1 MKRIAVV
8 AFALISNSWV
18 MASQELIDRL
28 EVIYRDVD
36 CVQFAVDTDLT
47 NDSMK
52 DLSNRYMLFLASQ
65 AIGREFE
72 DQRALAKWSGRY
84 IQDGFRDR
92 LMGSLIAKSFR
103 CPTDRD
109 EILSI
114 QIQRFKT
121 LDKTAARQRIIDDI
135 YAFLAERLKAAR
147 ILSRGV
153 VELDLIFQSG
163 GLIDLQYA
171 YVDED
176 ARAVKHEISKAFYD
190 LGPLKKIVWYEE
202 RHLSVPDPYHLK
214 VRVGR

>member
-1 MKRIAVV
+1 MKRIAVIAV
-8 AFALISNSWV
+8 ALISNSSV

-28 EVIYRDVD
+28 EVIHRDVD

-72 DQRALAKWSGRY
+72 DQRALANWSGRY
-84 IQDGFRDR
+84 IEDGFRDR

-103 CPTDRD
+103 CPADQD

-114 QIQRFKT
+114 QIQQFKT
-121 LDKTAARQRIIDDI
+121 LDQTVARQRIIDDI
-135 YAFLAERLKAAR
+135 YAFLAERLNAAN

-153 VELDLIFQSG
+153 VELDLVFQSG

-171 YVDED
+171 HVDDD
-176 ARAVKHEISKAFYD
+176 ARAVQHEISKAFYD
-190 LGPLKKIVWYEE
+190 LGPLEKIVWYEE
-202 RHLSVPDPYHLK
+202 QHLSVPDPYRLT

>member
-1 MKRIAVV
+1 MKRIIIVAV
-8 AFALISNSWV
+8 ALISNSWV

-28 EVIYRDVD
+28 EAIHHEVE
-36 CVQFAVDTDLT
+36 CFQFAVDTDLT

-72 DQRALAKWSGRY
+72 DQRALANWSGRY
-84 IQDGFRDR
+84 VQDGFRDR

-114 QIQRFKT
+114 QIQQFKT
-121 LDKTAARQRIIDDI
+121 LDKTVARQRIIDDI

-153 VELDLIFQSG
+153 VELDLVFQSDG
-163 GLIDLQYA
+163 SIDPQYVH
-171 YVDED
+171 VDED
-176 ARAVKHEISKAFYD
+176 ARAVEHEISKAFYD
-190 LGPLKKIVWYEE
+190 VGPLKKIIWYEAQ
-202 RHLSVPDPYHLK
+202 HLSVPDPYRLR

>member
-1 MKRIAVV
+1 MLVAV
-8 AFALISNSWV
+8 ALFSSSWV

-36 CVQFAVDTDLT
+36 CVQFAVDTDLK
-47 NDSMK
+47 NDAMK
-52 DLSNRYMLFLASQ
+52 DLSNRYMLFLANQ
-65 AIGREFE
+65 AIGRKFE

-92 LMGSLIAKSFR
+92 LMGSLIAKSFL

-114 QIQRFKT
+114 QIQRFKA
-121 LDKTAARQRIIDDI
+121 LDKTVARQRIIEDI
-135 YAFLAERLKAAR
+135 YAFLSERLNAAN

-163 GLIDLQYA
+163 GLIELQYA
-171 YVDED
+171 HVDDD
-176 ARAVKHEISKAFYD
+176 ARAVRHEISKAFYD
-190 LGPLKKIVWYEE
+190 VGPLEKIVWYEE
-202 RHLSVPDPYHLK
+202 QHLSVPDPYRLK

>member
-1 MKRIAVV
+1 MKRIIVV
-8 AFALISNSWV
+8 TVALISNSWV

-36 CVQFAVDTDLT
+36 CVQFAVDTDLK

-52 DLSNRYMLFLASQ
+52 DLSNRYMLFLANQ
-65 AIGREFE
+65 AIGRKFE
-72 DQRALAKWSGRY
+72 DQPALANWSGRY

-114 QIQRFKT
+114 QIQRFKA
-121 LDKTAARQRIIDDI
+121 LDKTVARQRIIEDI
-135 YAFLAERLKAAR
+135 YAFLSERLNAAN

-163 GLIDLQYA
+163 GLIELQYA
-171 YVDED
+171 HVDDD
-176 ARAVKHEISKAFYD
+176 ARAVQHEISKAFYD
-190 LGPLKKIVWYEE
+190 LGPLTKINWYEE
-202 RHLSVPDPYHLK
+202 QHLSVPDPYRLK

>member
-1 MKRIAVV
+1 MLV
-8 AFALISNSWV
+8 AAALISNSWV

-36 CVQFAVDTDLT
+36 CVQFAVDTDST
-47 NDSMK
+47 NDSIK
-52 DLSNRYMLFLASQ
+52 DLSNRYMLFLANQ
-65 AIGREFE
+65 TIGREFE
-72 DQRALAKWSGRY
+72 DQRALANWSDRY

-103 CPTDRD
+103 CPTDQD

-114 QIQRFKT
+114 QAQRFKA
-121 LDKTAARQRIIDDI
+121 LDKTVARQRIIEDI
-135 YAFLAERLKAAR
+135 YAFLAERLNSAN

-153 VELDLIFQSG
+153 VELDLVFQSG

-171 YVDED
+171 HVDDD
-176 ARAVKHEISKAFYD
+176 ARAVQHEISKAFYD
-190 LGPLKKIVWYEE
+190 LGPLEKIVWYKEQ
-202 RHLSVPDPYHLK
+202 HVSVPDPYRLN

>member
-1 MKRIAVV
+1 MLVAV
-8 AFALISNSWV
+8 ALFSSSWV

-36 CVQFAVDTDLT
+36 CVQFAVDTDLK

-52 DLSNRYMLFLASQ
+52 DLSNRYMLFLANQ
-65 AIGREFE
+65 AIGRKFE

-114 QIQRFKT
+114 QIQQFKT

-135 YAFLAERLKAAR
+135 YAFLAERLKAATL
-147 ILSRGV
+147 LSRGV

-171 YVDED
+171 HVDDD
-176 ARAVKHEISKAFYD
+176 ARAVQHEISKAFYD
-190 LGPLKKIVWYEE
+190 MEPLTKIIWYEE
-202 RHLSVPDPYHLK
+202 QHLGLPDPYRLT